1 MDSATVQAA
10 THKVFEIE
18 RTVTA
23 MALELDSIELRTQE
37 MHTVKKV
44 RTRRLIPWT
53 RLLARS

>member
-37 MHTVKKV
+37 MHTVKTV
-44 RTRRLIPWT
+44 V
-53 RLLARS
+53 